1 MWDCGRRIS
10 ARGDKEGAGSGD
22 GEDRRGV
29 HGWGV
34 SQSWEPGILQG
45 ERDRVGDEGD
55 TYDLSYDEEGN
66 LVVVNKERGERLE
79 AKRSKSKRAGAPERW
94 VIQDGGN
101 RPIYFERKD
110 VETCELRK
118 RLEEIPKERRD
129 IRNNVEA
136 TIFQIGYHYRGDK
149 SRYRGLVKHVRWT
162 VSRSIWVNFRRIQVW
177 SIRKGREMVESVIKN
192 GNEPVLTNV

>member
-1 MWDCGRRIS
+1 
-10 ARGDKEGAGSGD
+10 
-22 GEDRRGV
+22 
-29 HGWGV
+29 
-34 SQSWEPGILQG
+34 
-45 ERDRVGDEGD
+45 
-55 TYDLSYDEEGN
+55 
-66 LVVVNKERGERLE
+66 VVVNRESGEQLE
-79 AKRSKSKRAGAPERW
+79 ATRSKGNTAEAPERW
-94 VIQDGGN
+94 VIRDGEN
-101 RPIYFERKD
+101 RPIYFEKKD